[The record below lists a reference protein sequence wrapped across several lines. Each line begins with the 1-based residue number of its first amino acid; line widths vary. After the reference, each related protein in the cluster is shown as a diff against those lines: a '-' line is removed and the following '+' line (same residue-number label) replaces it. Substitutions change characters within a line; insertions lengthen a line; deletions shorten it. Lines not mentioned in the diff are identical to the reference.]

1 MRDFLAVVISIIILT
16 VLIITTV
23 FGTAFFSGFQGY
35 GNGQYVGYVTGI
47 EVRGTVF
54 KTNRVYM
61 KTSLDS
67 SLEDTFCVTDETLY
81 NSLKEKQLSQERIAV
96 NTKDL
101 GSTFP
106 AECDGEETSISS
118 IK

>member
-1 MRDFLAVVISIIILT
+1 MNDFLVVVISTIILVAIT
-16 VLIITTV
+16 VATFFGTV
-23 FGTAFFSGFQGY
+23 FLRGFQGY
-35 GNGQYVGYVTGI
+35 GTGQYVGYVTGV
-47 EVRGTVF
+47 EARGTIF
-54 KTNRVYM
+54 KTSRVYM

-67 SLEDTFCVTDETLY
+67 SLEDAFCVTDEELY

-96 NTKDL
+96 NTEDL